1 MSEQQQDPAL
11 TPAYAPAEEPD
22 RTPRPSTVVSEPA
35 TPAAC
40 QGDYDDAADVRRRLG
55 WR

>member
-1 MSEQQQDPAL
+1 MSEQQPDSTL
-11 TPAYAPAEEPD
+11 TPAYQPAEEPD
-22 RTPRPSTVVSEPA
+22 RTPRSSEVASEPA

-40 QGDYDDAADVRRRLG
+40 QADYADAADVRRRLG